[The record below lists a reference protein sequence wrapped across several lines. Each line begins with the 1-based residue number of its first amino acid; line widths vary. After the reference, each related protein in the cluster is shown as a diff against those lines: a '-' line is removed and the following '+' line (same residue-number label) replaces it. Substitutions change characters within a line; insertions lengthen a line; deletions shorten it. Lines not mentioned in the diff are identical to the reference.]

1 MRSELRASRGSGSPS
16 SERAGTLRAPRRCYD
31 AAPVRPL
38 RPPPARLARAAALGL
53 ALTAPL
59 ALVAVTP
66 AVSSCSTPSSSV
78 DGGDLLGVFDRDA
91 GSTDAAADARS
102 SKDAG
107 KPAKAPAVAPGPTK
121 ERKPVTGT
129 CVAKQGEADRE
140 LRRTLGRPA
149 CRGDEII
156 ETRDADGSPRYACLM
171 GARDAAPRAP
181 LPLIVFFHGPEGT
194 PATIDKRT
202 AWKKLAPKFD
212 VTGDPS
218 HPGFL
223 VLLPQGR
230 LLRRDKTGAIFD
242 TDFIGEGNVDVALV
256 DQLIEGL
263 TKRGLVD
270 ARRIYTAGE
279 SKGGLMAATYAMLRA
294 DRVAAFATFA
304 SDAPPAQWTC
314 ADTPPP
320 PALVMYRACD
330 AVTSCDSVE
339 QWVRAREKAQ
349 AETIAI
355 RLGDGTQTEVHCA
368 MKNKCTK
375 TKGTVNHERWPKGR
389 EEDILRFFARHA
401 LSSDAASSP
410 STPAASAEPAPA
422 PTETP

>member
-1 MRSELRASRGSGSPS
+1 MRP
-16 SERAGTLRAPRRCYD
+16 PH
-31 AAPVRPL
+31 
-38 RPPPARLARAAALGL
+38 PPPARLARAAALGL
-53 ALTAPL
+53 ALSVPL
-59 ALVAVTP
+59 ALVAVT
-66 AVSSCSTPSSSV
+66 SCSTPSSTV

-91 GSTDAAADARS
+91 GSTDAAADARP
-102 SKDAG
+102 SKDGG
-107 KPAKAPAVAPGPTK
+107 KPTKPPTVAPGPTK
-121 ERKPVTGT
+121 ERRPVAGT
-129 CVAKQGEADRE
+129 CVAKQGEPDHE

-171 GARDAAPRAP
+171 GAKDAASRAP
-181 LPLIVFFHGPEGT
+181 LPLLVFFHGPEGT
-194 PATIDKRT
+194 PATVDKRT
-202 AWKKLAPKFD
+202 AWKKLAPRFD
-212 VTGDPS
+212 LTGDRA

-230 LLRRDKTGAIFD
+230 LLQRDKTGAIFD

-263 TKRGLVD
+263 MKRGLVD

-304 SDAPPAQWTC
+304 SGAPPAQWTC
-314 ADTPPP
+314 EGAPPP

-355 RLGDGTQTEVHCA
+355 RLGDGTQTELHCA

-375 TKGTVNHERWPKGR
+375 TKGTVNHGRWPKGR
-389 EEDILRFFARHA
+389 EEDILRFLARHA

-410 STPAASAEPAPA
+410 STPASSASPTPDPGEAPPAASSP
-422 PTETP
+422 

>member
-1 MRSELRASRGSGSPS
+1 MN
-16 SERAGTLRAPRRCYD
+16 
-31 AAPVRPL
+31 AAPVRPPHH
-38 RPPPARLARAAALGL
+38 RIPRLARAAALGL
-53 ALTAPL
+53 ALSGSVALL
-59 ALVAVTP
+59 AVVP
-66 AVSSCSTPSSSV
+66 AVSSCSTPSSTV
-78 DGGDLLGVFDRDA
+78 DGGDLLGVFDQDA
-91 GSTDAAADARS
+91 GADAADAAADARA
-102 SKDAG
+102 KDAG
-107 KPAKAPAVAPGPTK
+107 KPAKAPAVPAGPTK
-121 ERKPVTGT
+121 ERRPVTGT

-149 CRGDEII
+149 CRGDEIL

-171 GARDAAPRAP
+171 GARGAEARAP

-194 PATIDKRT
+194 PATVDKRT
-202 AWKKLAPKFD
+202 AWKKLAAKFD
-212 VTGDPS
+212 VTSDPA
-218 HPGFL
+218 HGGFL

-230 LLRRDKTGAIFD
+230 LLRRDRTGAIFD

-256 DQLIEGL
+256 DQLIADL

-270 ARRIYTAGE
+270 ARRIYTVGE

-294 DRVAAFATFA
+294 DKVAAFATFA
-304 SDAPPAQWTC
+304 SDAPSASWTC

-330 AVTSCDSVE
+330 AITACDSVE

-349 AETIAI
+349 AETVAL
-355 RLGDGTQTEVHCA
+355 RLGDGTATELHCA

-389 EEDILRFFARHA
+389 EEDILRFLAKHA
-401 LSSDAASSP
+401 LSSDAPASP
-410 STPAASAEPAPA
+410 SASGAPAAAEPPAPA
-422 PTETP
+422 PAASPP